1 VEASQYTEY
10 RPLMFSIAYRMT
22 GSVSDAEDIVQE
34 AFLRAGK
41 DAAKDAEVESPK
53 AYLAT
58 ITTRLAIDHLRS
70 ARVRRESYV
79 GTWLP
84 EPLLASTPGG
94 EPDPA
99 ELAETSDS
107 LSMAFLVLLESLA
120 PAERAVFLLREVFGY
135 DYSEIADITG
145 KTEAAC
151 RQTFA
156 RSRRRIDE
164 GRPRFETSRAEGEE
178 LTALFLAAADG
189 GDMASLLE
197 RLAPDVVFY
206 GDSGGKGETTF
217 IAPVF
222 GRDRVARVIR
232 LSFERT
238 LELGASLR
246 ATWVNGQP
254 GVLACDADGG
264 LIAVIAFDVLD
275 GQVQAIRVVAN
286 PEKLRHLGPVSRT
299 WHLRWRE
306 EQEQDH

>member
-10 RPLMFSIAYRMT
+10 RPLLFSIAYRMT

-164 GRPRFETSRAEGEE
+164 GRPRFETSRAEGDE

-189 GDMASLLE
+189 GDMSSLLE

-206 GDSGGKGETTF
+206 GDSGGKGEAF
-217 IAPVF
+217 ITPVF
-222 GRDRVARVIR
+222 GRDQVARVIR
-232 LSFERT
+232 FSFERT
-238 LELGASLR
+238 LELGATLR
-246 ATWVNGQP
+246 AAWVNGQP
-254 GVLACDADGG
+254 GVLARDADGD
-264 LIAVIAFDVLD
+264 LIAVIVFDLLG
-275 GQVQAIRVVAN
+275 GQVLAIRTVAN
-286 PEKLRHLGPVSRT
+286 PEKLRHLGPISRA
-299 WHLRWRE
+299 WHERWGGQE
-306 EQEQDH
+306 EES

>member
-1 VEASQYTEY
+1 VDPSHYTEY

-22 GSVSDAEDIVQE
+22 GSVNDAEDIVQE

-41 DAAKDAEVESPK
+41 DGKDADAESPK

-84 EPLLASTPGG
+84 EPLIGTSEPG
-94 EPDPA
+94 PA

-120 PAERAVFLLREVFGY
+120 PAGRAVFLLREVFGY
-135 DYSEIADITG
+135 DYGEISEITG

-151 RQTFA
+151 RQVFVRA
-156 RSRRRIDE
+156 RRRIDE
-164 GRPRFETSRAEGEE
+164 GRPRYETSRAEGEE
-178 LTALFLAAADG
+178 LTSLFLAAASG
-189 GDMASLLE
+189 GDMTSLLE
-197 RLAPDVVFY
+197 RLAPDVLFY
-206 GDSGGKGETTF
+206 GDSGGMGETTF

-222 GRDRVARVIR
+222 GRDRVAEVVRVQV
-232 LSFERT
+232 ERT
-238 LELGASLR
+238 LRLGASLR
-246 ATWVNGQP
+246 PVWVNGQP
-254 GVLACDADGG
+254 GVLAVDADGD

-275 GQVQAIRVVAN
+275 GQVQAIRAVAN

>member
-1 VEASQYTEY
+1 VDTSQYNAY

-34 AFLRAGK
+34 VFLRASK
-41 DAAKDAEVESPK
+41 DADVESPK

-84 EPLLASTPGG
+84 EPLIGTGFGDES
-94 EPDPA
+94 DPA

-135 DYSEIADITG
+135 DYKDIADATG

-151 RQTFA
+151 RQIFTRA
-156 RSRRRIDE
+156 RRRIDE

-178 LTALFLAAADG
+178 LTSLFLAAAGG
-189 GDMASLLE
+189 GDMTSLLE
-197 RLAPDVVFY
+197 RLSPDVVFY
-206 GDSGGKGETTF
+206 GDSGGRGETTF
-217 IAPVF
+217 ISPVF
-222 GRDRVARVIR
+222 GRDQVAAVVR
-232 LSFERT
+232 LQVERT
-238 LELGASLR
+238 LQLGASLR
-246 ATWVNGQP
+246 PTWVNGQP

-275 GQVQAIRVVAN
+275 GQVQAIRTVAN
-286 PEKLRHLGPVSRT
+286 PEKLRHIGPISRT
-299 WHLRWRE
+299 WHLRWR
-306 EQEQDH
+306 DSA

>member
-1 VEASQYTEY
+1 VDTSDYTGY

-34 AFLRAGK
+34 AFLRVARPSA
-41 DAAKDAEVESPK
+41 DAPSRDDVASPK

-58 ITTRLAIDHLRS
+58 VTTRLAIDHLRS

-84 EPLLASTPGG
+84 EPLIADR

-99 ELAETSDS
+99 DLAETSDS
-107 LSMAFLVLLESLA
+107 LSMAFLVLLESLS

-135 DYSEIADITG
+135 GYPEIAEAVG

-156 RSRRRIDE
+156 RARRHIDE
-164 GRPRFETSRAEGEE
+164 GRPRFETSRAEGDE
-178 LTALFLAAADG
+178 LTSLFLAAAHG
-189 GDMASLLE
+189 GDITRLFE

-206 GDSGGKGETTF
+206 GDSGGQGEVTF

-222 GRDRVARVIR
+222 GRERVAEIVRVQ
-232 LSFERT
+232 LART
-238 LELGASLR
+238 VQAGASLR
-246 ATWVNGQP
+246 AAWVNSQP
-254 GVLACDADGG
+254 GFLACDADGD
-264 LIAVIAFDVLD
+264 LIAVISLDVLD
-275 GQVQAIRVVAN
+275 GQVQAVRAVAN
-286 PEKLRHLGPVSRT
+286 PEKLRHIGPVSRS
-299 WHLRWRE
+299 WHLRGRGE
-306 EQEQDH
+306 GE

>member
-1 VEASQYTEY
+1 MDPSQYTEY

-22 GSVSDAEDIVQE
+22 GSVGDAEDIVQE
-34 AFLRAGK
+34 VFLRAGQ
-41 DAAKDAEVESPK
+41 DAEVESPR

-70 ARVRRESYV
+70 ARIRRESYV

-84 EPLLASTPGG
+84 EPLIATA

-135 DYSEIADITG
+135 DYKEIADIAG

-151 RQTFA
+151 RQIFA
-156 RSRRRIDE
+156 RARRRIDE

-178 LTALFLAAADG
+178 LTALFLAAAGG
-189 GDMASLLE
+189 GDMTRLLE

-206 GDSGGKGETTF
+206 GDSGGKGERTF
-217 IAPVF
+217 VAPVF
-222 GRDRVARVIR
+222 GRAQVAELIR
-232 LSFERT
+232 IQVERT
-238 LELGASLR
+238 LQLGASLR
-246 ATWVNGQP
+246 TAWVNGQP
-254 GVLACDADGG
+254 GVLACDADGD
-264 LIAVIAFDVLD
+264 LIAVIALDVLD
-275 GQVQAIRVVAN
+275 GQVLAIRVVAN
-286 PEKLRHLGPVSRT
+286 PEKLQHIGPVSRT
-299 WHLRWRE
+299 WHLRWSDR
-306 EQEQDH
+306 D